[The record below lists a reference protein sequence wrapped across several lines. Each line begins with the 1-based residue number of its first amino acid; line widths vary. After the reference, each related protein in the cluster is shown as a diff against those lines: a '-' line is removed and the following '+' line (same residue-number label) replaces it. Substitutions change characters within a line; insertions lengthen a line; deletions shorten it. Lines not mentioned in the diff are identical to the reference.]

1 MAYSNKTSKLELPNH
16 IISTIFLNRFRE
28 FWMVVKSQPQGNDRL
43 RVNIDAIGKGMQ
55 KAPLQGFSPSPI
67 ITHLC
72 LRANHKAATQNR

>member
-1 MAYSNKTSKLELPNH
+1 
-16 IISTIFLNRFRE
+16 
-28 FWMVVKSQPQGNDRL
+28 MVVKSQPQGNDRL